1 MVFAENIFMSEFAVY
16 IIYPFL
22 LVFTLIF
29 AILQKSKILGDDK
42 RQIDAIISLAIAL
55 IVVSFSWATG
65 IIVDLMPFLA
75 VSIVVLLVFMI
86 LFGFVASTKDE
97 GLKLPQWL
105 IWSFF
110 VLIVLFIV
118 IVILV
123 VTGQWD
129 YVYNSLFVGGQPSNI
144 LSNIFL
150 LFIIGAALAVV
161 FLSGKK
167 SKG

>member
-29 AILQKSKILGDDK
+29 AILEKSKILGDDK
-42 RQIDAIISLAIAL
+42 RQIDAIISLSIAL

-65 IIVDLMPFLA
+65 IIVNLMPFLA
-75 VSIVVLLVFMI
+75 VSVVILLVFMI

-97 GLKLPQWL
+97 GLKLPPWL
-105 IWSFF
+105 VWGFF
-110 VLIVLFIV
+110 VLIVLFII

-123 VTGQWD
+123 ITGQWD
-129 YVYNSLFVGGQPSNI
+129 KVYNSLFVGGQPSN
-144 LSNIFL
+144 LTGNIFL
-150 LFIIGAALAVV
+150 LFIIAGALAVV

-167 SKG
+167 SK